1 MEQKQ
6 GKEVT
11 LMGCGNNFNCGNS
24 CSWIIILI
32 IILLL
37 AGGNGCGGCGCDNG
51 CGC

>member
-1 MEQKQ
+1 
-6 GKEVT
+6 
-11 LMGCGNNFNCGNS
+11 MGCGCNFNCGNS

-37 AGGNGCGGCGCDNG
+37 AGGNSASNGCDSNG